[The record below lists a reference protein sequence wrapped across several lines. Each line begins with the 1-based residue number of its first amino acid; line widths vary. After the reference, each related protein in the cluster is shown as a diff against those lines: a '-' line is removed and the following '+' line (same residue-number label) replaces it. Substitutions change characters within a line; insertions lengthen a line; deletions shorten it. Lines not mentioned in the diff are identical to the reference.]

1 MIILEKNCS
10 IKAANKISES
20 TTRVNQFQIESPPF
34 HGNVIRPTVANKIEN
49 NSQRPQ
55 RQQSPTSSQCQK
67 STSQEDN

>member
-1 MIILEKNCS
+1 MLILEKNCT

-20 TTRVNQFQIESPPF
+20 TTHQFQIESPPF
-34 HGNVIRPTVANKIEN
+34 HGNAIRPTVANKIEN

-55 RQQSPTSSQCQK
+55 WQQSPTSSQCQK